1 MIQNTDFI
9 TKEEREKII
18 QISKKEHLSL
28 AKIGRLCEIKDRA
41 FWKRIMDAN
50 KPIPEHSR
58 IALDKFL
65 SGNGYVTH

>member
-1 MIQNTDFI
+1 MIINNDFI

-18 QISKKEHLSL
+18 EISKQEHLSL
-28 AKIGRLCEIKDRA
+28 AKIGRLCEIKDRG

-50 KPIPEHSR
+50 KPIPEHAR

-65 SGNGYVTH
+65 CGRG